1 MCLSYQKEVGSMQM
15 QYKFI
20 TQTGRQIQIIDR
32 VQSKKK
38 NPGKGQTIGEQHEQG
53 EIHQ

>member
-1 MCLSYQKEVGSMQM
+1 MYLSYQKEVGSMQM

-20 TQTGRQIQIIDR
+20 TQTGRQIQITEFK
-32 VQSKKK
+32 VKK